1 MVNREK
7 QFVPFSGKVRKA
19 VEGLCLGKYILMI
32 ADRGEVSLWSLV
44 EIMKA
49 FVKCKKEEIKTW
61 Y

>member
-1 MVNREK
+1 
-7 QFVPFSGKVRKA
+7 
-19 VEGLCLGKYILMI
+19 MI